1 MKLEF
6 HGHDERYIVEQSLMN
21 LFPLEKPVYG
31 PVQPGEDDWCRLAAA
46 ETAAECRVTAELR
59 YRGRTAAGAFTAPL
73 TGTDFEKEGQRRHA
87 VAACFYLAFQN
98 LYPPAAGG
106 SPGR

>member
-31 PVQPGEDDWCRLAAA
+31 TVKPGEDDWCRLTAA
-46 ETAAECRVTAELR
+46 ETAVTCHVSAALR
-59 YRGRTAAGAFTAPL
+59 YQTLNGKASGGTPWPPAFILPFWSCTPSSPRQTAPP
-73 TGTDFEKEGQRRHA
+73 E
-87 VAACFYLAFQN
+87 
-98 LYPPAAGG
+98 
-106 SPGR
+106 S